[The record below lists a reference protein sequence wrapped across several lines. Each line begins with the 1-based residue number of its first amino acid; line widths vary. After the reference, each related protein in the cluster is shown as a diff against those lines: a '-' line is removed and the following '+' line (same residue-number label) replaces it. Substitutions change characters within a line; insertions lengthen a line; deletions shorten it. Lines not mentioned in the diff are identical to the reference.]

1 MQIDEIIVKKDK
13 NNNDMKVITAGGKT
27 IYVNSK
33 YDKAIYDAVSESTDI
48 EIELDG
54 KFWKI
59 KPSSLGLPEPV
70 KSTYSKTGQIAQAQ
84 QRKENSIEQ
93 AQNRTAEMWAKNG
106 AWTIVTHHPA
116 YQNLR
121 PQDIEGT
128 IEDLARSILAMDI
141 RQEPFK

>member
-13 NNNDMKVITAGGKT
+13 NDNDMKVITAGGKT

-33 YDKAIYDAVSESTDI
+33 YDKAIYDAVSASTDI
-48 EIELDG
+48 EIVMDG

-84 QRKENSIEQ
+84 QRKETSIEH
-93 AQNRTAEMWAKNG
+93 AQNRTAEMWAKTQ
-106 AWTIVTHHPA
+106 AAELVAHHTA
-116 YQNLR
+116 YQDLN

-128 IEDLARSILAMDI
+128 IEDLARHILAMDI
-141 RQEPFK
+141 RPKPF